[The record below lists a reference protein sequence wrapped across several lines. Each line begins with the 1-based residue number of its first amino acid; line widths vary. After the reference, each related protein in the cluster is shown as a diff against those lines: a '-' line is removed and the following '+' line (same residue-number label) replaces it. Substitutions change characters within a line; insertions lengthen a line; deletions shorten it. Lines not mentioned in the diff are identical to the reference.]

1 MNYTIYGYKDDSYYI
16 KINDWFYY
24 VDCFYDYIRD
34 SNVNYF
40 VGELRENFLKDLENK
55 KKVSILNVSRLLREF
70 IIEQLKKEQ
79 Q

>member
-1 MNYTIYGYKDDSYYI
+1 
-16 KINDWFYY
+16 
-24 VDCFYDYIRD
+24 VDCFYDYIKD